1 MKTYDVGE
9 SFESLEVHD
18 SGTGQ
23 VSSLAPD
30 ALSGDDGV
38 LVALDRTIGEE
49 VDVFAERVQA
59 YLLHRARID
68 RESTGP
74 DILSSPD
81 AINSNLGFFH

>member
-1 MKTYDVGE
+1 MKTYGGVKTL
-9 SFESLEVHD
+9 ESLEVHD
-18 SGTGQ
+18 SCTWQ

-59 YLLHRARID
+59 SLLFGSRID

-74 DILSSPD
+74 YILSSPD
-81 AINSNLGFFH
+81 AINADLGFFH